1 MTASL
6 PATAAAT
13 GGEAEIVSEFATD
26 VRRHLAKLPR
36 QIPSRYLYDALGSSL
51 FDAICELPWYRVT
64 RAEMRL
70 LVRFAPRIWAAV
82 SPLDRI
88 IELGAGDGR
97 KLAALLS
104 GRPGGLAPQRIDLVD
119 ISATALES
127 AVRAA
132 GVVAGTPV
140 VAHHATY
147 ETGLKAASGE
157 GSRGRAL
164 VLFLGS
170 NIGNFDPPSADALL
184 RDFATSLRPGDALLL
199 GADLVKPER
208 ELLLAYDDPL
218 GVTAAFNLNLLVRL
232 NRELGAAIDP
242 AGFEHRAVWN
252 AAKSRVEMHLVSRC
266 EQTVTIPAAA
276 TELKLKAGET
286 IWTESSYKYRPE
298 QIRHAIEGAGFTAAA
313 QWQDARAGFALTL
326 CELGHRSANCL

>member
-1 MTASL
+1 MTASP
-6 PATAAAT
+6 PASAPGA
-13 GGEAEIVSEFATD
+13 GEADLASEFAAD
-26 VRRHLAKLPR
+26 VRRHLARRPR
-36 QIPSRYLYDALGSSL
+36 QLPSRYLYDALGSSL

-70 LVRFAPRIWAAV
+70 LVRFAPRIWAATL
-82 SPLDRI
+82 PLERI

-104 GRPGGLAPQRIDLVD
+104 GRPTGLAPQRVDLVD
-119 ISATALES
+119 VSDAALES
-127 AVRAA
+127 AARAA
-132 GVVAGTPV
+132 SAVGGTRV
-140 VAHHATY
+140 MVHHATY
-147 ETGLKAASGE
+147 ENGLQSAAGE
-157 GSRGRAL
+157 TRTGRAL

-170 NIGNFDPPSADALL
+170 NIGNFDPASADALL
-184 RDFATSLRPGDALLL
+184 ADFAQSLRPGDALLL

-232 NRELGAAIDP
+232 NRELGAAFDP

-252 AAKSRVEMHLVSRC
+252 AARSRVEMHLVSRRD
-266 EQTVTIPAAA
+266 QAVGIPGAGI
-276 TELKLKAGET
+276 EVKLEAGET

-298 QIRHAIEGAGFTAAA
+298 QVRLLVERAGFATTA
-313 QWQDARAGFALTL
+313 QWEDPRAGFALTL
-326 CELGHRSANCL
+326 CELRSSH

>member
-1 MTASL
+1 MSL
-6 PATAAAT
+6 PPPVPASHDSDDELVSQFAA
-13 GGEAEIVSEFATD
+13 D
-26 VRRHLAKLPR
+26 VRRHLARQPR
-36 QIPSRYLYDALGSSL
+36 QLPSRYLYDALGSSL

-70 LVRFAPRIWAAV
+70 LVRFAPRIWSAV
-82 SPLDRI
+82 LPLDRI

-104 GRPGGLAPQRIDLVD
+104 GRPAGLAPQRVDLVD
-119 ISATALES
+119 ISPAALES
-127 AVRAA
+127 AARAA
-132 GVVAGTPV
+132 AAVDATRVVQ
-140 VAHHATY
+140 HHATY
-147 ETGLKAASGE
+147 ENGLEAASGA
-157 GSRGRAL
+157 GPRGRAL

-170 NIGNFDPPSADALL
+170 NIGNFNPPSADALL
-184 RDFATSLRPGDALLL
+184 GDFAHALRPGDALLL
-199 GADLVKPER
+199 GADLVKPEG

-232 NRELGAAIDP
+232 NRELGADIDP

-252 AAKSRVEMHLVSRC
+252 ERKSRIEMHLVSRR
-266 EQTVTIPAAA
+266 EQAVKIPGAGIEM
-276 TELKLKAGET
+276 TLKAGEA

-298 QIRHAIEGAGFTAAA
+298 QIRGVVERAGFTAAA

-326 CELGHRSANCL
+326 CQLRPPH

>member
-1 MTASL
+1 MHPMRRDTGRYPWGTEPPDATRGVFDFSSWDPEPAGSHPAGRSAWGVDDLAGNGWEWTSSVFAPFPGFRTLPSYPEYSADFFDGEHVVLKGAS
-6 PATAAAT
+6 PATARELLRPSFRNWFRPRYPLRIRDVPLRAD
-13 GGEAEIVSEFATD
+13 GESHDRVDCRRPMQPQDGEAEFVAEFAAD
-26 VRRHLAKLPR
+26 VRRHLAKQPR

-132 GVVAGTPV
+132 GVVAGTPRRC
-140 VAHHATY
+140 
-147 ETGLKAASGE
+147 SP
-157 GSRGRAL
+157 R
-164 VLFLGS
+164 
-170 NIGNFDPPSADALL
+170 DL
-184 RDFATSLRPGDALLL
+184 RD
-199 GADLVKPER
+199 
-208 ELLLAYDDPL
+208 
-218 GVTAAFNLNLLVRL
+218 
-232 NRELGAAIDP
+232 
-242 AGFEHRAVWN
+242 RA
-252 AAKSRVEMHLVSRC
+252 
-266 EQTVTIPAAA
+266 
-276 TELKLKAGET
+276 
-286 IWTESSYKYRPE
+286 
-298 QIRHAIEGAGFTAAA
+298 
-313 QWQDARAGFALTL
+313 
-326 CELGHRSANCL
+326 